1 MGERRI
7 GPVEVLAA
15 VLVVGVLLRGHDIF
29 QTPIV
34 QTWAAVFVSIVLQAL
49 PFLTL
54 GVALSA
60 VIAVYVSRDLLARV
74 LPRRPVLAVPAAAAA
89 GVVLP
94 GCECGSVPVAG
105 ALLRKGIEPSV
116 ALTFLLAAPAVNPVV
131 LVATAVAFP
140 GQPGMVLGR
149 AAASLLAATVMGWW
163 WLRKGRTEWIRMPE
177 HDHAHGFLSRAR
189 HDFLH
194 AGGFL
199 VIGALVA
206 ATLNA
211 LVPGRWLQI
220 VADSPWLAVLALAG
234 LAVLLSLCSEADAFV
249 AASFTQFSTTAKLAF
264 LVVGPMVDLKLFA
277 MQTGMFGRGF
287 AVRFAPAT
295 FVVAVVSAVAVG
307 ALL

>member
-15 VLVVGVLLRGHDIF
+15 LLVAGVLLRGHELF
-29 QTPIV
+29 QAPIV

-60 VIAVYVSRDLLARV
+60 AIAVFVSRDLLVRV

-105 ALLRKGIEPSV
+105 ALLRKGIAPSV

-149 AAASLLAATVMGWW
+149 AASLLASTVMGWL
-163 WLRKGRTEWIRMPE
+163 WLRRGRTEWIRLPE
-177 HDHAHGFLSRAR
+177 HGHAHGFLSQAR

-199 VIGALVA
+199 VIGALAA
-206 ATLNA
+206 ATLNV

-220 VADSPWLAVLALAG
+220 IADEPWLAVVAMAG
-234 LAVLLSLCSEADAFV
+234 LAVLLSICSEADAFV

-277 MQTGMFGRGF
+277 MQTGMFGRRF

-295 FVVAVVSAVAVG
+295 FVVAIVSAVVIG
-307 ALL
+307 VLL

>member
-15 VLVVGVLLRGHDIF
+15 LLVVGVLARGHEMF
-29 QTPIV
+29 QVPIV

-54 GVALSA
+54 GVVLSA
-60 VIAVYVSRDLLARV
+60 VIAVYVSRDLLTKV
-74 LPRRPVLAVPAAAAA
+74 LPRNPVLAVPAAAAA
-89 GVVLP
+89 GAVLP

-105 ALLRKGIEPSV
+105 ALLRKGIAPAV
-116 ALTFLLAAPAVNPVV
+116 ALTFLLAAPAVNPIV

-149 AAASLLAATVMGWW
+149 AAASLLAASVMGWL
-163 WLRKGRTEWIRMPE
+163 WLRKGRTDWIRMPE
-177 HDHAHGFLSRAR
+177 HSHEHGFLSQAR

-199 VIGALVA
+199 VIGAMAA
-206 ATLNA
+206 ATLNV
-211 LVPGRWLQI
+211 LVPGRWLQL
-220 VADSPWLAVLALAG
+220 VADTPWLAVVAMAG

-249 AASFTQFSTTAKLAF
+249 AASFTQFSTTAKLTF

-277 MQTGMFGRGF
+277 MQTGMFGRRF
-287 AVRFAPAT
+287 ALRFAPAT
-295 FVVAVVSAVAVG
+295 LVVATASAVAVG